1 LCKTVIE
8 TTYRG
13 REEDATVDTGQ
24 SSLHPFVHLSRED
37 LARLPAEAS
46 FTLSEDDVREISVHL
61 SPEEAREV
69 YLPLSR
75 LLYLHA
81 SATQNLY
88 RAARTFLAEE
98 EKEVPYVLGI
108 AGSVAAGKS
117 TVARVL
123 RALISRWPGSP
134 EVGLVSTDGFLYPN
148 SVLRSRGLMERKG
161 FPESYD
167 LPLLLEFLADIKSG
181 RDEVS
186 APIHS
191 HLTYDILPDRTQ
203 SVVRPDVLV
212 VEGLNMLEAGL
223 PEPSE
228 GHRVFVSDYCD
239 FSIYVDA
246 QERHIKE
253 WYLERFMRLR
263 EEALDDSSAYFHRFA
278 ELSVEEAT
286 DLALGV
292 WDEIDHPNLK
302 ENIEPTRD
310 RARLI
315 LEKGKDHSVQSVRL
329 RKI

>member
-1 LCKTVIE
+1 V
-8 TTYRG
+8 
-13 REEDATVDTGQ
+13 DAGQ
-24 SSLHPFVHLSRED
+24 NSLHPFVRLSRED
-37 LARLPAEAS
+37 WAGLPADAS
-46 FTLSEDDVREISVHL
+46 FALSEDDVREIGAYL
-61 SPEEAREV
+61 SPEEAREI

-75 LLYLHA
+75 LLYLHVA
-81 SATQNLY
+81 ATQSLY
-88 RAARTFLAEE
+88 RAARAFLAEE
-98 EKEVPYVLGI
+98 EKEVPYVIGI

-117 TVARVL
+117 TVAGVL
-123 RALISRWPGSP
+123 RALISRWPGRP

-167 LPLLLEFLADIKSG
+167 LPLLLRFLADIKSG
-181 RDEVS
+181 RDAVI

-203 SVVRPDVLV
+203 IVGRSDVLI

-223 PEPSE
+223 PDPSA

-263 EEALDDSSAYFHRFA
+263 EEALGDSSAYFHRFA
-278 ELSVEEAT
+278 ELSVEDAR
-286 DLALGV
+286 DLALRV

-315 LEKGKDHSVQSVRL
+315 LEKGQDHSVQSVRL

>member
-1 LCKTVIE
+1 M
-8 TTYRG
+8 
-13 REEDATVDTGQ
+13 DAGQ
-24 SSLHPFVHLSRED
+24 SSLHPFVRLSRED
-37 LARLPAEAS
+37 LAGLPADAS
-46 FTLSEDDVREISVHL
+46 FTISEDDVREISVHL

-81 SATQNLY
+81 SAARNLY
-88 RAARTFLAEE
+88 RAARAFLAEE
-98 EKEVPYVLGI
+98 EKEVPYVVGI

-123 RALISRWPGSP
+123 RALISRWPERP

-148 SVLRSRGLMERKG
+148 SVLRAQGLMERKG

-167 LPLLLEFLADIKSG
+167 LPLLLRFLADIKSG
-181 RDEVS
+181 RDGVS

-203 SVVRPDVLV
+203 SVGRPDVLV

-228 GHRVFVSDYCD
+228 GYRIFVSDYCD

-246 QERHIKE
+246 QEKHIKE

-263 EEALDDSSAYFHRFA
+263 EEALGDSSAYFHRFA
-278 ELSVEEAT
+278 ELSVEEAR
-286 DLALGV
+286 DLALRV

>member
-1 LCKTVIE
+1 M
-8 TTYRG
+8 
-13 REEDATVDTGQ
+13 DTGQ
-24 SSLHPFVHLSRED
+24 SSLHPFVRLSREEWARLPADSSFALSEDDLQKIGGHLSRE
-37 LARLPAEAS
+37 EA
-46 FTLSEDDVREISVHL
+46 TEI
-61 SPEEAREV
+61 

-75 LLYLHA
+75 LLYLHVD
-81 SATQNLY
+81 ATQSLY
-88 RAARTFLAEE
+88 RAARAFLAEE
-98 EKEVPYVLGI
+98 DKEVPYVVGI

-134 EVGLVSTDGFLYPN
+134 QVGLVSTDGFLYPN
-148 SVLRSRGLMERKG
+148 RELQARGLMERKG

-167 LPLLLEFLADIKSG
+167 LPLLLRFLADIKSG
-181 RDEVS
+181 RDGVS
-186 APIHS
+186 APIYS
-191 HLTYDILPDRTQ
+191 HLTYDILPDKTQ
-203 SVVRPDVLV
+203 AVGRPDVLV

-253 WYLERFMRLR
+253 WYLERFLRLR
-263 EEALDDSSAYFHRFA
+263 EEALGDSTAYFHRFA
-278 ELSVEEAT
+278 ELSVEDAR
-286 DLALGV
+286 DVALRI
-292 WDEIDHPNLK
+292 WDEIDHPNLE
-302 ENIEPTRD
+302 ENIEPTKD

-315 LEKGKDHSVQSVRL
+315 LEKGHDHSVQSVRL

>member
-1 LCKTVIE
+1 M
-8 TTYRG
+8 
-13 REEDATVDTGQ
+13 DAGQ
-24 SSLHPFVHLSRED
+24 NSLHPFVRLSRED
-37 LARLPAEAS
+37 WAGLPADAS
-46 FTLSEDDVREISVHL
+46 FALSEDDAREIGAHL
-61 SPEEAREV
+61 SLEEAREV

-75 LLYLHA
+75 LLYLHV
-81 SATQNLY
+81 SATQSLY
-88 RAARTFLAEE
+88 RAARAFLAEE
-98 EKEVPYVLGI
+98 EKEVPYVVGI

-123 RALISRWPGSP
+123 RALISRWPGTP

-167 LPLLLEFLADIKSG
+167 LPLLLRFLADIKSG
-181 RDEVS
+181 RDGVS

-203 SVVRPDVLV
+203 ILGRPDVLI

-223 PEPSE
+223 PESSE

-239 FSIYVDA
+239 FTIYVDA

-263 EEALDDSSAYFHRFA
+263 EEARGDSSAYFHRFA
-278 ELSVEEAT
+278 ELSVEDAR
-286 DLALGV
+286 DLALRV

-315 LEKGKDHSVQSVRL
+315 LEKGRDHSVQSVRL
-329 RKI
+329 RKF

>member
-1 LCKTVIE
+1 M
-8 TTYRG
+8 
-13 REEDATVDTGQ
+13 DTGQ
-24 SSLHPFVHLSRED
+24 SSLHPFVRLSREEW
-37 LARLPAEAS
+37 ARLPADSS
-46 FTLSEDDVREISVHL
+46 FALSEDDLRKIGGHL
-61 SPEEAREV
+61 CREEATEI

-75 LLYLHA
+75 LLYLHVD
-81 SATQNLY
+81 ATQSLY
-88 RAARTFLAEE
+88 RAARAFLAEE
-98 EKEVPYVLGI
+98 DKEVPYVVGI

-134 EVGLVSTDGFLYPN
+134 QVGLVSTDGFLYPN
-148 SVLRSRGLMERKG
+148 RELQARGLMERKG

-167 LPLLLEFLADIKSG
+167 LPLLLRFLADIKSG
-181 RDEVS
+181 RDGVS
-186 APIHS
+186 APIYS
-191 HLTYDILPDRTQ
+191 HLTYDILPDKTQ
-203 SVVRPDVLV
+203 AVGRPDVLV

-253 WYLERFMRLR
+253 WYLERFLRLR
-263 EEALDDSSAYFHRFA
+263 EEALGDSTAYFHRFA
-278 ELSVEEAT
+278 ELSVEDAK
-286 DLALGV
+286 DVALRI
-292 WDEIDHPNLK
+292 WDEIDHPNLE
-302 ENIEPTRD
+302 ENIEPTKD

-315 LEKGKDHSVQSVRL
+315 LEKGHDHSVQSVRL

>member
-1 LCKTVIE
+1 V
-8 TTYRG
+8 R
-13 REEDATVDTGQ
+13 
-24 SSLHPFVHLSRED
+24 LSRED
-37 LARLPAEAS
+37 WARLPADAS
-46 FTLSEDDVREISVHL
+46 FALSEDDVRNIGAYL
-61 SPEEAREV
+61 SPEEARQV

-75 LLYLHA
+75 LLYLHV
-81 SATQNLY
+81 SATQSLY
-88 RAARTFLAEE
+88 RTTGAFLADE
-98 EKEVPYVLGI
+98 EKEVPYVVGI

-117 TVARVL
+117 TVARML

-148 SVLRSRGLMERKG
+148 RELLARGLMERKG

-167 LPLLLEFLADIKSG
+167 LPLLLRFLADIKSG
-181 RDEVS
+181 REGVS

-203 SVVRPDVLV
+203 IVGRPDVVV

-246 QERHIKE
+246 QEPHIKE
-253 WYLERFMRLR
+253 WYLERFLRLR
-263 EEALDDSSAYFHRFA
+263 EEALGDSTAYFHRFA
-278 ELSVEEAT
+278 ELTVEQAR
-286 DLALGV
+286 DVALRV

-302 ENIEPTRD
+302 ENIEPTKD

-315 LEKGKDHSVQSVRL
+315 LEKGHDHSVHSVRL

>member
-1 LCKTVIE
+1 V
-8 TTYRG
+8 
-13 REEDATVDTGQ
+13 DARQ
-24 SSLHPFVHLSRED
+24 SSLHPFVRLSRKD
-37 LARLPAEAS
+37 WSRLPADGA
-46 FTLSEDDVREISVHL
+46 FALSEDDLRSIGAHL
-61 SPEEAREV
+61 SRQEVTEV

-75 LLYLHA
+75 LLYLHVG
-81 SATQNLY
+81 ATQSLY
-88 RAARTFLAEE
+88 QAARAFLAEE
-98 EKEVPYVLGI
+98 EKEVPYVVGI

-117 TVARVL
+117 TVALVL

-134 EVGLVSTDGFLYPN
+134 EVGLVSTDGFLHPN
-148 SVLRSRGLMERKG
+148 RVLRARGLMERKG

-167 LPLLLEFLADIKSG
+167 LPLLLRFLADIKSG
-181 RDEVS
+181 RDGVS

-203 SVVRPDVLV
+203 VVGRPDVLL

-253 WYLERFMRLR
+253 WYLERFLRLR
-263 EEALDDSSAYFHRFA
+263 EEALGDSSAYFHRFA
-278 ELSVEEAT
+278 DLSVEQAR
-286 DLALGV
+286 DVALRI

-315 LEKGKDHSVQSVRL
+315 LEKGHDHSVQSVLL
-329 RKI
+329 RKM

>member
-1 LCKTVIE
+1 VRLS
-8 TTYRG
+8 
-13 REEDATVDTGQ
+13 REEWARLPAD
-24 SSLHPFVHLSRED
+24 SSFALSEDDLQNIGGHLSRE
-37 LARLPAEAS
+37 EA
-46 FTLSEDDVREISVHL
+46 TEI
-61 SPEEAREV
+61 

-75 LLYLHA
+75 LLYLHVE
-81 SATQNLY
+81 ATQSLY
-88 RAARTFLAEE
+88 RAARAFLAEE
-98 EKEVPYVLGI
+98 DKEVPYVVGI

-134 EVGLVSTDGFLYPN
+134 QVGLVSTDGFLYPN
-148 SVLRSRGLMERKG
+148 RELQARGLMERKG

-167 LPLLLEFLADIKSG
+167 LPLLLRFLADIKSG
-181 RDEVS
+181 RDGVS
-186 APIHS
+186 APIYS
-191 HLTYDILPDRTQ
+191 HLTYDILPDKTQ
-203 SVVRPDVLV
+203 AVGRPDVLV

-253 WYLERFMRLR
+253 WYLERFLRLR
-263 EEALDDSSAYFHRFA
+263 EEALGDRTAYFHRFA
-278 ELSVEEAT
+278 ELSVEDAR
-286 DLALGV
+286 DVALRI
-292 WDEIDHPNLK
+292 WDEIDHPNLE
-302 ENIEPTRD
+302 ENIEPTKD

-315 LEKGKDHSVQSVRL
+315 LGKGHDHSVQSVRL